1 MSVQVETLEKN
12 MAKLTVEVSEDR
24 LEEALQQ
31 VYLKQRNMIRVPGFR
46 KGKVPRMMI
55 ERMYGPEIFY
65 EDAANRL
72 IRENYGPAADESGLD
87 IVSRAEIDVVQLEKG
102 KPFVFTA
109 EVAVRPEVKL
119 GEYKGVLVS
128 KVDTAVTE
136 EEIDDVIRKE
146 QENNARIITAE
157 DRVIEE
163 GDTAVIDYKG
173 FVDGVAFEGGS
184 DENHALEIGS
194 HTFIDTFEDQLIG
207 KKGGDEVEVN
217 VVFPEEYHAQ
227 ELAGK
232 PAVFQVKIQE
242 VRIKE
247 LPELDD
253 EFAQDVS
260 EFDTMQEYRENIRK
274 DLAKS
279 KEAEAKSAKENEA
292 VSKIVEASEMEL
304 PEPMIEMQVD
314 IMLDEFAQ
322 RIRYQGLEFEQ
333 YLQISGIT
341 EEKLKEQIRP
351 DAVKRIQSSLVLE
364 QIVKEENIQTTDEEL
379 EQEIE
384 RIAGMYR
391 MEADKVKEQMGE
403 EEEKS
408 IRKDYAVQKAVDFI
422 LEHAVEE

>member
-12 MAKLTVEVSEDR
+12 MAKLTIEVSEDKV
-24 LEEALQQ
+24 EEALKEA
-31 VYLKQRNMIRVPGFR
+31 YIKQKGKISLPGFR
-46 KGKVPRMMI
+46 KGKVPRHMVEKMF
-55 ERMYGPEIFY
+55 GPEIFF
-65 EDAANRL
+65 EDAANQL
-72 IRENYGPAADESGLD
+72 IRENYGGAADESGID
-87 IVSRAEIDVVQLEKG
+87 IVSRPTIDVIQIEKG
-102 KPFVFTA
+102 KPFIFTA
-109 EVAVRPEVKL
+109 EVAVKPEVTL
-119 GEYKGVLVS
+119 GKYKGITVTKIDVT
-128 KVDTAVTE
+128 VTDEEVEEAV
-136 EEIDDVIRKE
+136 E
-146 QENNARIITAE
+146 QERNRSARTVSVE
-157 DRVIEE
+157 DGTVAD

>member
-247 LPELDD
+247 LPE
-253 EFAQDVS
+253 
-260 EFDTMQEYRENIRK
+260 
-274 DLAKS
+274 
-279 KEAEAKSAKENEA
+279 
-292 VSKIVEASEMEL
+292 
-304 PEPMIEMQVD
+304 PMIEMQVD

>member
-1 MSVQVETLEKN
+1 M
-12 MAKLTVEVSEDR
+12 
-24 LEEALQQ
+24 
-31 VYLKQRNMIRVPGFR
+31 
-46 KGKVPRMMI
+46 
-55 ERMYGPEIFY
+55 
-65 EDAANRL
+65 
-72 IRENYGPAADESGLD
+72 
-87 IVSRAEIDVVQLEKG
+87 
-102 KPFVFTA
+102 
-109 EVAVRPEVKL
+109 
-119 GEYKGVLVS
+119 
-128 KVDTAVTE
+128 
-136 EEIDDVIRKE
+136 
-146 QENNARIITAE
+146 
-157 DRVIEE
+157 
-163 GDTAVIDYKG
+163 
-173 FVDGVAFEGGS
+173 
-184 DENHALEIGS
+184 
-194 HTFIDTFEDQLIG
+194 
-207 KKGGDEVEVN
+207 
-217 VVFPEEYHAQ
+217 
-227 ELAGK
+227 
-232 PAVFQVKIQE
+232 KIQE